1 MPNADTTPETRTSP
15 SAAANPVSTLNRGW
29 QVTFAALGI
38 NLALGVL
45 YSWSVVS
52 KSIPA
57 DWNWSEAGKS
67 WPYSVA
73 CLVFSLVMVPAGRMQ
88 DRIGPRVVATIGGV
102 LVGLGMI
109 IASFTTSALGYI
121 LGFGLLAGAGIGFG
135 YASTTPPAVKWFPA
149 ARTGLIAGLVVAGFG
164 LASVYVAPL
173 VSSLIKHYGVP
184 TAMLSL
190 GIGFLIVVVLLAQV
204 LKAPPKGYVPTG
216 AGAPKPGVAL
226 KRVDFTPGEVLR
238 TWQFYVL
245 WFMYVCGAG
254 AGLMIISK
262 LAKMAQV
269 QAEVQLGFVLV
280 AVLAV
285 GNGAGRVIAGMLSDK
300 IGRKATLF
308 ACFAMQAV
316 LILLLS
322 IARSD
327 NALGSPV
334 VLALLSALIGA
345 NYGANLAL
353 FPSITKDYYGLKNFG
368 VNYGLIFTAWGLG
381 GFMLS
386 LLAGWVYDAYQ
397 TFAFAY
403 YCSAGLLILA
413 AAVTF
418 VVKPPEPKAN
428 ILKV

>member
-1 MPNADTTPETRTSP
+1 MLNTIKSPEEQPIELAVPGPTM
-15 SAAANPVSTLNRGW
+15 AMNRGW
-29 QVTFAALGI
+29 QVTCAGIGI

-57 DWNWSEAGKS
+57 EWGWSEAGKS

-88 DRIGPRVVATIGGV
+88 DRMGPRIVATIGGV

-109 IASFTTSALGYI
+109 IASLTTSSLGYI

-149 ARTGLIAGLVVAGFG
+149 ARTGMIAGLVVAGFG
-164 LASVYVAPL
+164 LASVYAAPL
-173 VSSLIKHYGVP
+173 ASSLIKNYGVP
-184 TAMLSL
+184 TAIFSL
-190 GIGFLIVVVLLAQV
+190 GIGFLVVVVGLAQV
-204 LKAPPKGYVPTG
+204 LQAPPKGYIPSV
-216 AGAPKPGVAL
+216 AGVIPSVTL
-226 KRVDFTPGEVLR
+226 KRAEFTPGEVLR

-262 LAKMAQV
+262 LAKIAQL
-269 QAEVQLGFVLV
+269 QANVQLGFVLV
-280 AVLAV
+280 AVLAI
-285 GNGAGRVIAGMLSDK
+285 GNGVGRIVAGMASDK

-308 ACFAMQAV
+308 ACFAMQAC
-316 LILLLS
+316 LILALS
-322 IARSD
+322 KAGVE

-334 VLALLSALIGA
+334 VLAVLSALIGA
-345 NYGANLAL
+345 NYGANLSL

-368 VNYGLIFTAWGLG
+368 VNYGLVFTAWGLG

-403 YCSAGLLILA
+403 YCSAGLLVIA

-418 VVKPPEPKAN
+418 LVTPPTLRKPA
-428 ILKV
+428 

>member
-1 MPNADTTPETRTSP
+1 MPNPSDTPKTRTLEPSP
-15 SAAANPVSTLNRGW
+15 PTPALNRGW
-29 QVTFAALGI
+29 QVAFAGIGI

-57 DWNWSEAGKS
+57 EWGWSEAGKS

-109 IASFTTSALGYI
+109 IASLTTSSLGYI
-121 LGFGLLAGAGIGFG
+121 IGFGLLAGAGIGFG

-164 LASVYVAPL
+164 LASVYAAPL
-173 VSSLIKHYGVP
+173 ASSLIKHFGVP
-184 TAMLSL
+184 TTMLSL
-190 GIGFLIVVVLLAQV
+190 GIGFLIVVVALAQI
-204 LKAPPKGYVPTG
+204 LKAPPKGYVP
-216 AGAPKPGVAL
+216 AGTAAPKPGAAT
-226 KRVDFTPGEVLR
+226 KRADFTPGEVLR

-269 QAEVQLGFVLV
+269 QADVQLGFVLV
-280 AVLAV
+280 AVLAI
-285 GNGAGRVIAGMLSDK
+285 GNGAGRVVAGVVSDK

-308 ACFAMQAV
+308 ACFMMQAV
-316 LILLLS
+316 LILMLS
-322 IARSD
+322 RAGAD

-334 VLALLSALIGA
+334 ILAVLSALIGA

-353 FPSITKDYYGLKNFG
+353 FPSITKDFYGLKNFG
-368 VNYGLIFTAWGLG
+368 VNYGLVFTAWGLG

-403 YCSAGLLILA
+403 YCSAVLLVLA
-413 AAVTF
+413 AIVTF
-418 VVKPPEPKAN
+418 FVKSPEPKTISAAA
-428 ILKV
+428 